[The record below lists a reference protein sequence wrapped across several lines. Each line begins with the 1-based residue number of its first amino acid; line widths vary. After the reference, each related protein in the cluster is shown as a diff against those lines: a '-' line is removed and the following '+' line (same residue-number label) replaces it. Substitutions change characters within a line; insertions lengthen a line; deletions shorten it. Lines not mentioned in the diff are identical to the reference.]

1 MNNNTLIKPLT
12 DEELDRMTKEHN
24 KGAAFIK
31 QIAAAQQCWDAGIVV
46 RKGCLHMNKPSYH
59 IYLEQ
64 LADEKI
70 KKLQSYYPTLEWL
83 AYLVGEVD
91 HEEQEVIVT
100 DLIIPDSQHVT
111 SVNVHDVEYSWNEG
125 KIICGV
131 IHSHHGMG
139 AFFSGTDDAYINQNH
154 DVSIVVSTSPQSPIQ
169 GQVRVKAPCGDY
181 VLAEKEDIIF
191 SVRNVS
197 VLDESEFEKEFTN
210 KINRFS
216 PPIIKYIG
224 NFFGKNNNR
233 QQQFPIYLGDDDPY
247 EMSKEELT
255 SELLKY
261 YSNDEIDDF
270 FLNGEAEEELITI
283 RQLNA
288 DQIPYGI
295 PLNDIVDTL
304 DINQQTEFD
313 FDPIDT
319 FNQEF
324 DDDESVWNLIEIEPE
339 LRAEQKDGTLH

>member
-1 MNNNTLIKPLT
+1 MDNNTLIKPLT

-24 KGAAFIK
+24 KGAAFVK
-31 QIAAAQQCWDAGIVV
+31 QIAADQQCWDAGIVV
-46 RKGCLHMNKPSYH
+46 RKGCLYMDKPSYH

-91 HEEQEVIVT
+91 HEKQEVIVT
-100 DLIIPDSQHVT
+100 DLIIPDFQQVT
-111 SVNVHDVEYSWNEG
+111 SVNVHNVEYSWNEG

-154 DVSIVVSTSPQSPIQ
+154 DVSIVVSTSPHSPIQ

-181 VLAEKEDIIF
+181 VLAEKESITF

-197 VLDESEFEKEFTN
+197 VLDESEFEKEFTS
-210 KINRFS
+210 KINKFS
-216 PPIIKYIG
+216 PLIIKYVDK
-224 NFFGKNNNR
+224 FFGNNR
-233 QQQFPIYLGDDDPY
+233 QQLPIYLGDDDPY

-255 SELLKY
+255 TELLKY
-261 YSNDEIDDF
+261 YSDGEVDIF
-270 FLNGEAEEELITI
+270 FSNEEAEEELITI
-283 RQLNA
+283 RQLNF
-288 DQIPYGI
+288 DKTSHDL
-295 PLNDIVDTL
+295 PLN
-304 DINQQTEFD
+304 INQQTELD
-313 FDPIDT
+313 LNLVDSP
-319 FNQEF
+319 NQE
-324 DDDESVWNLIEIEPE
+324 DNVDQWDLIEVEP
-339 LRAEQKDGTLH
+339 RN